1 MVPERRL
8 GRRWFTECSLPL
20 SMATFTKSDDG
31 ADLLGW
37 VTSYSA
43 VHAKASNKEHLI
55 KVLEALNLSGG
66 LKTILHL
73 DLTSALGPSS
83 NIHLPPH
90 PSHTQTK
97 TLSTLSRDYNSRT
110 VVLSPGFTSESLD
123 TLLKKK
129 KKKAWAPSQIWNLE
143 LGTWALMV
151 L

>member
-1 MVPERRL
+1 
-8 GRRWFTECSLPL
+8 
-20 SMATFTKSDDG
+20 MATFTKSDDG

-83 NIHLPPH
+83 NIRLPPH
-90 PSHTQTK
+90 PSHTHKQKHSALCQET
-97 TLSTLSRDYNSRT
+97 
-110 VVLSPGFTSESLD
+110 
-123 TLLKKK
+123 
-129 KKKAWAPSQIWNLE
+129 IILE
-143 LGTWALMV
+143 QLF
-151 L
+151 